1 MQHYSCSI
9 VSDGH
14 AISANPSWLDHMSH
28 TGPCRFNYSSEPPEK
43 QKTKN
48 RLWTIW
54 LFLLP
59 TPWSVWHPGVGN
71 HGSWTRL
78 VSTLRLEFVKY
89 PTSTIIAFKELVS
102 WAVIRYAVFKGTSES
117 NNSALYGHVLQ
128 SNSSLQ
134 YRFYVPHHV
143 PSLISFYR

>member
-14 AISANPSWLDHMSH
+14 AISANPSWSDRMSH
-28 TGPCRFNYSSEPPEK
+28 TGPCRFNDSSEPPWKK
-43 QKTKN
+43 QIVDN
-48 RLWTIW
+48 LAVSP
-54 LFLLP
+54 LAFCLLLGACD
-59 TPWSVWHPGVGN
+59 TPACATC
-71 HGSWTRL
+71 SWTRL

-143 PSLISFYR
+143 PWLISFYR